1 MESGR
6 VGMEN
11 ALAGHE
17 EIGID
22 VDWGLLNT
30 DKGASATTFWVP
42 HMYFEEQIFTAI
54 DQFFCNC

>member
-1 MESGR
+1 LANGQVMESGR

-22 VDWGLLNT
+22 VD
-30 DKGASATTFWVP
+30 
-42 HMYFEEQIFTAI
+42 
-54 DQFFCNC
+54 